1 MFISALGA
9 SSYIFAYALPDQTV
23 ESFVKGNIMA
33 FEHYG
38 GCPKSLII
46 DNLKAG
52 VNHPCYY
59 DPDINRTFSAMAT
72 HYNIAVIPTRA
83 RRPRDKAKVENAVL
97 QVERRILAALRNRT
111 FFSIHELNAGIREEA
126 DKLNL
131 RPLSGTGKSRYDLFV
146 EIEKPALKPLPQE
159 RFEIASWKKAKIH
172 IDYHVQVDKSYYS
185 CPYTLIGEYVD
196 IRYTGNMV
204 EIYHKGK
211 RVASHIRS
219 YRPGAYIT
227 DNLHM
232 PDKHRKYLEWTP
244 ERIRLWGQKIG
255 INTKALMDAIME
267 HKTHPEH
274 AFKDLSWYHK
284 ACKGIFP

>member
-1 MFISALGA
+1 
-9 SSYIFAYALPDQTV
+9 
-23 ESFVKGNIMA
+23 MA

-38 GCPKSLII
+38 GCPESLII

-72 HYNIAVIPTRA
+72 HYNIAVIPTRV

-97 QVERRILAALRNRT
+97 QVERRIIAALRNRT
-111 FFSIHELNAGIREEA
+111 FFSIHELNDAIMEEVK
-126 DKLNL
+126 KLNA
-131 RPLSGTGKSRYDLFV
+131 RPISSMNKSRYDLFV
-146 EIEKPALKPLPQE
+146 EIEKPALKPLPHE

-172 IDYHVQVDKSYYS
+172 IDYHCQVDKSYYS

-219 YRPGAYIT
+219 YRPGTYIT

-232 PDKHRKYLEWTP
+232 PDRHRKYLEWTP
-244 ERIRLWGQKIG
+244 
-255 INTKALMDAIME
+255 
-267 HKTHPEH
+267 
-274 AFKDLSWYHK
+274 
-284 ACKGIFP
+284 